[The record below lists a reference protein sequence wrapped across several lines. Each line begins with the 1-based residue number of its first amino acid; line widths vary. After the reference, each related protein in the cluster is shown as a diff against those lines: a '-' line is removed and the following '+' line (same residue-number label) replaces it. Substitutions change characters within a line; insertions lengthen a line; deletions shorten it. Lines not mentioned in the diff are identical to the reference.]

1 MQRDVRGPSLH
12 SHQTPRER
20 APPAAQREYC
30 SGTPRLVLG
39 GWWRRWERCGGA
51 GLRAGRTHP
60 GSWRGQYKLNNSLP
74 LCLTARA
81 FPPPTPTPDP

>member
-1 MQRDVRGPSLH
+1 MQGDVRAPSLH

-39 GWWRRWERCGGA
+39 WQVAGWERCGGA
-51 GLRAGRTHP
+51 EVLG
-60 GSWRGQYKLNNSLP
+60 
-74 LCLTARA
+74 
-81 FPPPTPTPDP
+81 

>member
-1 MQRDVRGPSLH
+1 MQGDVRGPSLH

-39 GWWRRWERCGGA
+39 WQVEEVGEVWRCWVE
-51 GLRAGRTHP
+51 GRQETP
-60 GSWRGQYKLNNSLP
+60 GFLEGSK
-74 LCLTARA
+74 
-81 FPPPTPTPDP
+81 